1 MSAEH
6 SNPDY
11 GMADKNLGIYIKG
24 IIFCVI
30 LTLVPFA
37 AVQYKDYFAGY
48 VFVIIMISAILQFFV
63 QLKCFLRLNYT
74 TEQAKLNV
82 LSFVLSIVLLL
93 ILVFGSLW
101 IMWNLN
107 YNMMH

>member
-1 MSAEH
+1 MGAEH

-11 GMADKNLGIYIKG
+11 GMAAKNLGIYIKG
-24 IIFCVI
+24 IILCVI
-30 LTLVPFA
+30 LTLAPFA
-37 AVQYKDYFAGY
+37 AMHYKQYFSGY
-48 VFVIIMISAILQFFV
+48 VFSIILIAAVLQFFV
-63 QLKCFLRLNYT
+63 QLKCFLRLNYVS
-74 TEQAKLNV
+74 EQAKLNV